1 MLSEEIEVIY
11 INQIF
16 ISVIWNNRMNNIMS
30 WEWKYTG
37 IQKSMKT
44 FLEIIF
50 LNNIYSTYLA
60 KAKGA
65 EYSLWLMG
73 SHCCCKTLN
82 YYLLYSLNCL
92 TEDEPIGYIG
102 CVWFQFVL
110 SIKSQS
116 FL

>member
-1 MLSEEIEVIY
+1 MMEMKIY
-11 INQIF
+11 
-16 ISVIWNNRMNNIMS
+16 
-30 WEWKYTG
+30 KYT
-37 IQKSMKT
+37 KKVYKN

-50 LNNIYSTYLA
+50 LNNIHSTFSD
-60 KAKGA
+60 KARGA
-65 EYSLWLMG
+65 EYSLWLLG

>member
-1 MLSEEIEVIY
+1 MMEMKIY
-11 INQIF
+11 
-16 ISVIWNNRMNNIMS
+16 
-30 WEWKYTG
+30 KYT
-37 IQKSMKT
+37 KKVYKN
-44 FLEIIF
+44 FLEIII
-50 LNNIYSTYLA
+50 LNNIHSTFSD
-60 KAKGA
+60 KARGA
-65 EYSLWLMG
+65 EYSLWLLG

>member
-1 MLSEEIEVIY
+1 MGLKIY
-11 INQIF
+11 
-16 ISVIWNNRMNNIMS
+16 
-30 WEWKYTG
+30 EYTKKYEN
-37 IQKSMKT
+37 S

-50 LNNIYSTYLA
+50 LSNTYSTLLA